1 MESIMVCKCHRYAPP
16 GTSTLSIV
24 VLPED
29 DPTKFNEGHKNA
41 ADYVIL
47 TDCAKLV

>member
-1 MESIMVCKCHRYAPP
+1 MITKCHRYAPP
-16 GTSTLSIV
+16 GTSTLSVV

-29 DPTKFNEGHKNA
+29 DPTKFKHKDA

>member
-1 MESIMVCKCHRYAPP
+1 MNHFKLTLDILLN
-16 GTSTLSIV
+16 TLSIV

-29 DPTKFNEGHKNA
+29 DPTKFNEGHNNA

>member
-1 MESIMVCKCHRYAPP
+1 MRPQCHRYAPP
-16 GTSTLSIV
+16 GTSTLSVV

-29 DPTKFNEGHKNA
+29 DPTKFQEGHKNA